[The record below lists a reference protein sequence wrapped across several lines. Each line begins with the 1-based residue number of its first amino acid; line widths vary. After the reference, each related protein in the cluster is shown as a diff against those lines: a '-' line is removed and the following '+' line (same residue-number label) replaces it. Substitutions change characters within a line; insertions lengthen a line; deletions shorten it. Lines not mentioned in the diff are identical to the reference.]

1 MENFASLVPLVIIFP
16 LIGLL
21 INLFLGK
28 NLGEKGVGLV
38 ASLAAGMAFAVA
50 VIMTI
55 AMANFGYQPVV
66 VNMPIL
72 PGWISIPSGGVEIPW
87 QFRVDTLSL
96 TMMLV
101 VTGVGT
107 LIHIYAIGYMHGDSR
122 FPRFF
127 VYLNLFL
134 AFMLILV
141 TGNNYLVTFVGWEGV
156 GLCSFLLIGFWFDKA
171 RGEGWKNSNAARKA
185 FIVNRVGDFGFLLAI
200 FLTFWTFGTLDYYKP
215 GELPAQAHVAE
226 VSAAGGEQAAPA
238 ASSAESKPADTHAP
252 APTAPAGEGGAAAQT
267 PGVVQ
272 KGVFGLAEEW
282 LKDSNRVVHVGPMTL
297 PLTTVITLIT
307 LFMLIGVTGKSAQIP
322 LFVWLPDAMAGP
334 TPVSALI
341 HAATMVTAGIFLV
354 TRSNVLY
361 HAAPFSSAVVT
372 IIGSATAIMAGFI
385 AMGQWDIKK
394 VLAYSTVSQLGFMV
408 AAVGLGG
415 FAAGMFHLVTHAFFK
430 ALLFLGSGSVIHG
443 VEHGHHLAHEA
454 GHHGG
459 VGGGGGHDAH
469 DTHAVQDHP
478 IAKDAEHRDEHEA
491 QPFDPQDMRNM
502 GGLRHRMPITF
513 WTYLIGTLALSGI
526 FPLAGF
532 WSKDEILAN
541 AFSSGFNNGKIEGY
555 IALGLLLI
563 AAGFTAFYMW
573 RQISLVFLGKPRTEA
588 AEHAPESNNL
598 MTVPLIVLA
607 ALSVLGGLLNLP
619 EAFAG
624 LRLRTEILTQWLEH
638 NVTYAAPAA
647 FNVVLA
653 LVALLV
659 AVGAIVLA
667 HQIYGRNPLTRKGR
681 DQLQARPETREVFR
695 LANAKLYWDE
705 FYGRYFE
712 QPYNRAAVWLADTL
726 DWKFW
731 HDYVHNTVIAGGF
744 NGLAA
749 FLSNPVDKG
758 AIDQGFLS
766 LGRGA
771 EWLGGR
777 LRRLQTGYVRTYAF
791 TVLVGVLFVLL
802 LILLPLIRQLLGQ

>member
-1 MENFASLVPLVIIFP
+1 MENFASFVPLVIIFP

-28 NLGEKGVGLV
+28 NMGEKGVGLV
-38 ASLAAGMAFAVA
+38 ASLAAGLAFGVA

-55 AMANFGYQPVV
+55 AVAGYNFQPVV
-66 VNMPIL
+66 VNLPIL
-72 PGWISIPSGGVEIPW
+72 TGWITIPAGGVEIPW

-107 LIHIYAIGYMHGDSR
+107 LIHIYAIGYMHGDPL

-141 TGNNYLVTFVGWEGV
+141 TGNNFLVTFVGWEGV

-215 GELPAQAHVAE
+215 GEMPAVAHAAAE
-226 VSAAGGEQAAPA
+226 EHAPAATTGEHQEPAAPA
-238 ASSAESKPADTHAP
+238 TDTHAE
-252 APTAPAGEGGAAAQT
+252 APAGEGGAAPQA
-267 PGVVQ
+267 PAVVQ
-272 KGVFGLAEEW
+272 KGVFGLAEDW
-282 LKDSNRVVHVGPMTL
+282 LKDGNRVVHMGPWTL

-307 LFMLIGVTGKSAQIP
+307 LFMLIGVAGKSAQIP

-415 FAAGMFHLVTHAFFK
+415 YAAGMFHLVTHAFFK

-443 VEHGHHLAHEA
+443 VEHGHHLAHA
-454 GHHGG
+454 GGHHGG
-459 VGGGGGHDAH
+459 GGGGGHDAH
-469 DTHAVQDHP
+469 DIHAVQDHP
-478 IAKDAEHRDEHEA
+478 IAKEAEHRDEHEA

-541 AFSSGFNNGKIEGY
+541 AFSSGFNAGKIEGY

-573 RQISLVFLGKPRTEA
+573 RQICLVFLGKPRTEA

-607 ALSVLGGLLNLP
+607 VLSVLGGLLNVP
-619 EAFAG
+619 AAFEG
-624 LRLRTEILTQWLEH
+624 LRVRVEILTLWLEH
-638 NVTYAAPAA
+638 HVTYAAPAA
-647 FNVVLA
+647 FNPILA
-653 LVALLV
+653 IVALLV

-731 HDYVHNTVIAGGF
+731 HDYVHDTVIAGGF

-758 AIDQGFLS
+758 AIDQGFMS
-766 LGRGA
+766 IGRGV

-777 LRRLQTGYVRTYAF
+777 LRRIQTGYVRTYAF
-791 TVLVGVLFVLL
+791 TLLVGVLFVLL